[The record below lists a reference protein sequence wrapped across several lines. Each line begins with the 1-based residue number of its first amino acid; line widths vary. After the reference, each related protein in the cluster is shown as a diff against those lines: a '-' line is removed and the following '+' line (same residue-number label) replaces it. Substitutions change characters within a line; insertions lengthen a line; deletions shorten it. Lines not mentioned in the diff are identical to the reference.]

1 MFQALLTQ
9 LIHDLRVSWKKTA
22 LLGALLLAFLF
33 FCLPPVLEAVRG
45 GPSRKPK
52 STKSARKTPV
62 RTVEAET
69 TFQTQTSTSAP
80 APSDTFGWD
89 QVEELLMTDPLVK
102 SVEVAAIQ
110 RDPFHINRDQFPP
123 PIEFEK
129 DPDTEDTQQDIAAEL
144 TNGSEDTAESEAPTG
159 MVLKST
165 MIGVK
170 RRAAFINTDFDGRPI
185 GRLYFEGREVL
196 GVDGEPYILSA
207 IYPRKVILTR
217 ELDVYEL
224 RLAGEQTSGTIEMRT
239 NGQTDP

>member
-1 MFQALLTQ
+1 VFQALLKQ
-9 LIHDLRVSWKKTA
+9 LIHDLKASWKKAA
-22 LLGALLLAFLF
+22 LLGVLLFVSLF
-33 FCLPPVLEAVRG
+33 VCLPPVFEAVRG

-52 STKSARKTPV
+52 STKTAGKTPA

-69 TFQTQTSTSAP
+69 TLQTQTSKSEP
-80 APSDTFGWD
+80 APSEAFDWD

-110 RDPFHINRDQFPP
+110 RDPFRINRDQFPP
-123 PIEFEK
+123 PIEFED
-129 DPDTEDTQQDIAAEL
+129 DPDTEDTRQDIAAEL
-144 TNGSEDTAESEAPTG
+144 TNGSEDTSESEAPTG

-170 RRAAFINTDFDGRPI
+170 RRAAFINTVFDGRPV

-196 GVDGEPYILSA
+196 GVDGEPYILSV
-207 IYPRKVILTR
+207 IYPRKVILIR

-224 RLAGEQTSGTIEMRT
+224 RLDGEQTSGTIEMRT